1 MLCVETRRKSRRFW
15 RTSTDFERSERPSR
29 LAASDRIVTKSPP
42 GTELSLGGDSLL
54 SEQMGGDFAEV
65 PDNPQ
70 PGHDLQGVVSN
81 VNLPPEEA
89 LTRRSHE
96 VVMIVVPAFAKRE

>member
-1 MLCVETRRKSRRFW
+1 MLCAETHRKSRRFW
-15 RTSTDFERSERPSR
+15 RTSTDIQRSARQSR
-29 LAASDRIVTKSPP
+29 LAASEGIVMKSPP
-42 GTELSLGGDSLL
+42 GAKLSLSGNSLL
-54 SEQMGGDFAEV
+54 SEQMRGDFAEV

-70 PGHDLQGVVSN
+70 PRHDLQGVVSN
-81 VNLPPEEA
+81 VNLPPEET